1 MSTPRPASGASSSG
15 TARPPLAVCFAGGG
29 AYAYGF
35 NMGIVEGMRE
45 AGIEL
50 RGAPMIGTSAG
61 SHSVATVSGGL
72 SFSEVSVEWQ
82 NYVETVGRG
91 FWVRASDL
99 SEKAYGSAVAEG
111 DAAGVAVR
119 LLTFRRTLLPASR
132 YRLADIVAAS
142 SSPFPLARPHKI
154 DGKRYIDGGHRR
166 VASADFA
173 PAADLLLL
181 LTAFA
186 SAAQGWVGRSGAKQA
201 KKESRRW
208 EATTGGR
215 VLQVGPDEGLLALP
229 MKGFR
234 ALGDMGLGRKAYDLA
249 VPLGRETAERLRRE
263 HPAVVDRLAPP
274 TSRA

>member
-1 MSTPRPASGASSSG
+1 MSTPPPASPASSSKA
-15 TARPPLAVCFAGGG
+15 ARPPLAVCFGGGG

-61 SHSVATVSGGL
+61 SHAVATVSGGL
-72 SFSEVSVEWQ
+72 SFSEVAAEWQ
-82 NYVETVGRG
+82 QYIDTVAKG

-119 LLTFRRTLLPASR
+119 MLTFRRTLLPASR
-132 YRLADIVAAS
+132 YRFADIVAAS

-154 DGKRYIDGGHRR
+154 DGKRYIDGGFRR
-166 VASADFA
+166 VASADLA

-181 LTAFA
+181 LTAF
-186 SAAQGWVGRSGAKQA
+186 SSPAQGWVGRSGAKQA
-201 KKESRRW
+201 KKESRQW
-208 EATTGGR
+208 EAATGGR

-229 MKGFR
+229 MKGLK

-249 VPLGRETAERLRRE
+249 VPLGQETAERLRRD
-263 HPAVVDRLAPP
+263 HPAVADRL
-274 TSRA
+274 TSPA